1 MYPLSIFSLAKE
13 QRLRHLRIL
22 QIDYWNEQTLRN
34 TAILRTTVL
43 VAGKN
48 GYESLITG
56 SYLFY
61 GMSALHP
68 KAAIELVE
76 S

>member
-1 MYPLSIFSLAKE
+1 MC
-13 QRLRHLRIL
+13 RLRIF
-22 QIDYWNEQTLRN
+22 QVDFWNDGTLRK
-34 TAILRTTVL
+34 TAILRTTVQ
-43 VAGKN
+43 VVGKN

-56 SYLFY
+56 SCLFD